1 MGAPPVIDRAES
13 FADRIAVVDIAGAH
27 SYHALYT
34 QSLQVTA
41 RILSLPGSGGK
52 ARIALLLPPD
62 ARFVAALWGVWWA
75 GGIAVPLCISHP
87 PTEWEHVLDDATPSL
102 IIAEG
107 TLAEAIAPSA
117 SARGIPLLSAD
128 DISSP
133 SFPTVLPDVAVHDP
147 ALIIYTS
154 GTTGKPKGAV
164 LDHANLAAQMSSLS
178 AAWGWS
184 AGDRILN
191 VLPLHH
197 VHGIVNIVGCALWNG
212 AAVEMAP
219 KFDAAMVWERI
230 ASDELTLFMAV
241 PTIYAKLIAHWDMQ
255 DEPTRAHWSAA
266 CRRMRL
272 FVSGSAALP
281 IPLFER
287 WREVS
292 GHELLERYGM
302 TEIGMALSNPL
313 DGERRP
319 GYVGQPLPG
328 VEVRLAVEGEGPEGE
343 IQVRGPGVF
352 TGYWNRPQATAETF
366 TADGWFHTGD
376 IAVVENGSYRI
387 LGRASSDIIKTGG
400 FKVSALEIEQALLRH
415 PAILEVAV
423 VGLPDPVWGER
434 VAAAI
439 VEKPGSDITP
449 GWLRGWA
456 RQFIAEYKLP
466 TRLIKLSAL
475 PRNVMGKVDKKAVVR
490 VFAAEETKD

>member
-1 MGAPPVIDRAES
+1 MDEAPVIIRARNQG
-13 FADRIAVVDIAGAH
+13 ARIAVFDGDGGH
-27 SYHALYT
+27 SYNELR
-34 QSLQVTA
+34 A
-41 RILSLPGSGGK
+41 RSGRI
-52 ARIALLLPPD
+52 AATIPDLIETDRDQRIALLLPPD
-62 ARFVAALWGVWWA
+62 ARFVAALWGVWRA
-75 GGIAVPLCISHP
+75 GRIAVPLCISHP
-87 PTEWEHVLDDATPSL
+87 SAEWEHVLDDAAPAL
-102 IIAEG
+102 IIADGE
-107 TLAEAIAPSA
+107 LAERISPLAA
-117 SARGIPLLSAD
+117 ARGIPLRGSEAD
-128 DISSP
+128 TAAGDAAMPAIGGD
-133 SFPTVLPDVAVHDP
+133 FP

-164 LDHANLAAQMSSLS
+164 LSHANLVAHMSSLS
-178 AAWGWS
+178 VAWGWS
-184 AGDRILN
+184 ANDRILN

-197 VHGIVNIVGCALWNG
+197 VHGLVNIVGCALWNG
-212 AAVEMAP
+212 AVVEMEQ

-230 ASDELTLFMAV
+230 ASGELTLFMAV
-241 PTIYAKLIAHWDMQ
+241 PTIYAKLIAHWREQ
-255 DEPTRAHWSAA
+255 DEGTRAAWSAA

-292 GHELLERYGM
+292 GHEMLERYGM

-319 GYVGQPLPG
+319 GYVGQTLPG
-328 VEVRLAVEGEGPEGE
+328 VEVRLAREGNGADGE

-352 TGYWNRPQATAETF
+352 TGYWKRTEATAEAF
-366 TADGWFHTGD
+366 TVDGWFRTGD
-376 IAVVENGSYRI
+376 IAVFENGSYRI
-387 LGRASSDIIKTGG
+387 LGRASTDIIKTGG

-415 PAILEVAV
+415 PSILEVAV
-423 VGLPDPVWGER
+423 IGLPDPVWGER

-456 RQFIAEYKLP
+456 KQFIAEYKLP

-475 PRNVMGKVDKKAVVR
+475 PRNVMGKVDKKALAQA
-490 VFAAEETKD
+490 FGEEP